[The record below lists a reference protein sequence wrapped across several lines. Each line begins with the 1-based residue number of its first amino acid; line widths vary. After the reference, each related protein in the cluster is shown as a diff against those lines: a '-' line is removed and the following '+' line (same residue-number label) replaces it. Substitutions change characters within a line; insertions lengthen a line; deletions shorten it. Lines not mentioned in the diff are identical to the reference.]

1 MVIFDLIKIA
11 RHWFREKTL
20 YLKRFS
26 QKPIQIT
33 AKTKVNAHTV
43 KSKRQTQ

>member
-1 MVIFDLIKIA
+1 MVIFDLIKMA

-20 YLKRFS
+20 FLERFS
-26 QKPIQIT
+26 QTPIQFT